1 MLNEFFALFA
11 GAFNEFVPA
20 DYVNH
25 DYFLCVLFIVVT
37 ACVIVGC
44 FAVAVASLIAVGRA
58 LLRKG

>member
-1 MLNEFFALFA
+1 MLNEFFELFA
-11 GAFNEFVPA
+11 GAYNEFVPS

-37 ACVIVGC
+37 ACVVLGS
-44 FAVAVASLIAVGRA
+44 FAVAVASLVAVGRA